1 MLSGSWSSPQSKLVL
16 ALRPLLEANRVFEV
30 DLGNLS
36 DEQELEEQDDLVS
49 LSVLVAD
56 NDVCMLLWLGGV
68 AWIIAINSLT

>member
-16 ALRPLLEANRVFEV
+16 ALIPLLEANRVFEV

-36 DEQELEEQDDLVS
+36 DEHVEEHEDLVS

>member
-16 ALRPLLEANRVFEV
+16 ALIPLLEANKVFEV

-36 DEQELEEQDDLVS
+36 DEHVEEHEDLVS

>member
-1 MLSGSWSSPQSKLVL
+1 MS
-16 ALRPLLEANRVFEV
+16 PLLEANKVFEV

-36 DEQELEEQDDLVS
+36 DEHVEEHEDLVS

-56 NDVCMLLWLGGV
+56 NDVCILLWLGGV

>member
-16 ALRPLLEANRVFEV
+16 GLRPLLEANRVFEV

-36 DEQELEEQDDLVS
+36 DEQEVEEHEDLVS

>member
-16 ALRPLLEANRVFEV
+16 ALSPLLEANRVFEV

-36 DEQELEEQDDLVS
+36 DEQVDEHEDLVS

-56 NDVCMLLWLGGV
+56 KDVCMLLWLGGV

>member
-16 ALRPLLEANRVFEV
+16 ALRPLLEANKVFEV

-36 DEQELEEQDDLVS
+36 DEQVDEHEDLVS

-56 NDVCMLLWLGGV
+56 SDVCMLLWLGGV

>member
-16 ALRPLLEANRVFEV
+16 ALIPLLEANKVFEV

-36 DEQELEEQDDLVS
+36 DEQVEEHEDRVS

>member
-16 ALRPLLEANRVFEV
+16 ALSPLLEANRVFEV

>member
-16 ALRPLLEANRVFEV
+16 ALIPLLEANKVFEV

-36 DEQELEEQDDLVS
+36 DEQVEEHEDLVS

>member
-16 ALRPLLEANRVFEV
+16 GLRPLLEANKVFEV

-36 DEQELEEQDDLVS
+36 DEQVEEQDDLVS